1 MLVWFASHVLYLILA
16 LDLFI
21 MVVLFHTQAYF
32 EQNFVQLSLVKQRRW
47 PSDTLCVR
55 QVE

>member
-1 MLVWFASHVLYLILA
+1 MLVWFVSHVLYLILA

-21 MVVLFHTQAYF
+21 MVVLFDTQAYF